1 MGNKV
6 VNLDQMSLKNAIR
19 VMMEDSEFKTYKEL
33 AEKLDIKEYTFRSA
47 LHNDSLRVRDLK
59 RVADILGYKI
69 IMEQK

>member
-1 MGNKV
+1 VGNKV